1 MMKFF
6 PVSRISQKTPAIFF
20 ILFFAGPL
28 LKSVPVQAAVQTPP
42 GHVVIF
48 VLENKGYR
56 EIIGNPDAPFINRL
70 ATHNIL
76 LTDYHALAHPSLPN
90 YVAMLSGRTDGVHSD
105 NPKLRFSDPTIAE
118 FLVRKGYSV
127 KGYFQSLPERGYLG
141 SGFPPGKPL
150 YVIRHNPFYL
160 FGQIRSDAGWKSR
173 VVPIGDLEEDLG
185 RGQLP
190 ALSFVIGDLCHD
202 MHGGRRVPTGEQKG
216 FGPCRRPFRGGVGGE
231 DPPFSELE
239 KRSDSDR
246 RDLGRRT
253 ISGLATGSGRVQTAA
268 ACPGL
273 GRKGSFHRG
282 FFPGWSP
289 AKGWGV
295 FRPPESCSV
304 HGPFF
309 FRSILPCRRP
319 SILFRKKFSENNNRS
334 RVGSGVFVEFR
345 REIEQIDPRG
355 QNQKAADGDRLKSLV
370 PKVGVGVDVI
380 PDESEIDRTSGGD
393 DPSQKKKNTEETKSF
408 FHGSTGCRRRPPL
421 KGVFVECDGARM
433 CSMITFKN
441 WFHQTGFQ
449 VFLL

>member
-202 MHGGRRVPTGEQKG
+202 MHGG
-216 FGPCRRPFRGGVGGE
+216 GGC
-231 DPPFSELE
+231 PP
-239 KRSDSDR
+239 
-246 RDLGRRT
+246 
-253 ISGLATGSGRVQTAA
+253 
-268 ACPGL
+268 
-273 GRKGSFHRG
+273 
-282 FFPGWSP
+282 
-289 AKGWGV
+289 
-295 FRPPESCSV
+295 
-304 HGPFF
+304 
-309 FRSILPCRRP
+309 
-319 SILFRKKFSENNNRS
+319 
-334 RVGSGVFVEFR
+334 
-345 REIEQIDPRG
+345 
-355 QNQKAADGDRLKSLV
+355 
-370 PKVGVGVDVI
+370 
-380 PDESEIDRTSGGD
+380 
-393 DPSQKKKNTEETKSF
+393 
-408 FHGSTGCRRRPPL
+408 
-421 KGVFVECDGARM
+421 
-433 CSMITFKN
+433 
-441 WFHQTGFQ
+441 
-449 VFLL
+449 